1 MKHEMVSVT
10 LLAVCATARP
20 CRIVLENCRCAWN
33 RSSWGS
39 DLKICLFSENFSI
52 FIAHHQGVTRRA
64 RGTIPRKLNHCG
76 GPKSYNNVIS
86 TSFNTAYLLPKD
98 LRFEHGGANLVSYP
112 RRRLTSLHLCTSR
125 LSSQI
130 GEICLQKYLSIR
142 QTINHKLFK

>member
-1 MKHEMVSVT
+1 MASVT

-20 CRIVLENCRCAWN
+20 WRIVLENCRCARN

-39 DLKICLFSENFSI
+39 DLKICLFSENFPL
-52 FIAHHQGVTRRA
+52 FIAHHQGRDVGGKGHNSRT
-64 RGTIPRKLNHCG
+64 PNHCG

-86 TSFNTAYLLPKD
+86 TSFNTVQLRPKD

-112 RRRLTSLHLCTSR
+112 RRRLTSLHICTSR

-130 GEICLQKYLSIR
+130 WRNLFTKIPVHQANNQP
-142 QTINHKLFK
+142 QTI